1 MGREGVTTSLVA
13 ALAAYVGLAA
23 QKPFAYGA
31 HDCALFAAGWV
42 LERTGQ
48 DLGASFR
55 GRYSTERGGLRVV
68 RAAGFADHVA
78 VFRAALTARSGWMA
92 AMPGDVVAVLGEG
105 RFAALGIAGHGVA
118 YVFGDQGLTIVSLE
132 TATEVFAL

>member
-1 MGREGVTTSLVA
+1 M
-13 ALAAYVGLAA
+13 
-23 QKPFAYGA
+23 

-92 AMPGDVVAVLGEG
+92 AMPGDVVAVPGEG

-118 YVFGDQGLTIVSLE
+118 YVFGEWGIGLVPID
-132 TATEVFAL
+132 TALEVFAL